1 MSSSIALRRALLI
14 LPALLLV
21 GHSVPARQ
29 AQEEAGE
36 YTPTVG
42 QPGKDVVWVP
52 TPDAVVERMLK
63 MANVGETDYV
73 IDLGS
78 GDGRTVIA
86 AAQKFGARALGIEYN
101 PDLVELSLRNAEKA
115 GVLNEVKFIEGDVFE
130 ADFTGATVLTM
141 YLLPSLNLKLRPQI
155 LELRPGTR
163 VVSHAFDMAEWEADQ
178 KITVEDSDAY
188 LWIVPAD
195 VHGNWRVS
203 LSGQVTRESWALRLV
218 QDFQVVYGQVRLADE
233 RFRLLDGRIRGAEV
247 SFLFIDASGNLR
259 KFSGRANGGRMDGT
273 LQSQDGTSEN
283 WSAVRD
289 RADGSLL
296 EIDLSY

>member
-1 MSSSIALRRALLI
+1 MAPSIPALRAFLTLLALFL
-14 LPALLLV
+14 ASHA
-21 GHSVPARQ
+21 GFAQQ
-29 AQEEAGE
+29 AASETK
-36 YTPTVG
+36 YSPTVG

-63 MANVGETDYV
+63 MANVGATDYV

-86 AAQKFGARALGIEYN
+86 AAQNFGARALGIEYN
-101 PDLVELSLRNAEKA
+101 PDMVALSRRNAAEA
-115 GVLNEVKFIEGDVFE
+115 GVTHKVEFIEGDIFK
-130 ADFTGATVLTM
+130 ADFTQATVLTM

-155 LELRPGTR
+155 LALPPGTR
-163 VVSHAFDMAEWEADQ
+163 VVSHAFDMADWDADQ

-203 LSGQVTRESWALRLV
+203 RTGPVARESWALRLV
-218 QDFQVVYGQVRLADE
+218 QDFQVLYGQVHVADA
-233 RFRLLDGRIRGAEV
+233 RFRLTEGRIRGEDVAFE
-247 SFLFIDASGNLR
+247 FIDASGNR
-259 KFSGRANGGRMDGT
+259 REFSARADGGRMDGT
-273 LQSQDGTSEN
+273 LRSQDGTSEN